1 MVKSTHHRR
10 VPKQPIPIGWKETI
24 DLPEWGI
31 HELVAKSD
39 TGAKS
44 SAIDV
49 RDIEELGE
57 GRVRF
62 VIYADRKNKQLK
74 REVEADVVMETKVR
88 SSNGQLQRRIKVETL
103 LQIGPVKKRVV
114 FSLVNRHRM
123 ICRALLGRDALAGS
137 FVVDSEKKYLHGP
150 RRKPRIIEH

>member
-1 MVKSTHHRR
+1 MVKANHRHPPR
-10 VPKQPIPIGWKETI
+10 QPLPIGWKETI

-31 HELVAKSD
+31 QDLVAKSD

-49 RDIEELGE
+49 RDIQRLED

-62 VIYADRKNKQLK
+62 VIYADRKNKTLK
-74 REVEADVVMETKVR
+74 REVEAEVVKEQRVR
-88 SSNGQLQRRIKVETL
+88 SSNGDIQTRLKVATL
-103 LQIGPVKKRVV
+103 LQIGPVKKRVT

-137 FVVDSEKKYLHGP
+137 FLVDSEKKYLHGP
-150 RRKPRIIEH
+150 RRKPRILHE

>member
-1 MVKSTHHRR
+1 MVKSTHRR
-10 VPKQPIPIGWKETI
+10 VPPQPIPIGWKETI

-31 HELVAKSD
+31 RDLVAKSD

-49 RDIEELGE
+49 RDIERLDD

-62 VIYADRKNKQLK
+62 VIYADRKNKKLK
-74 REVEADVVMETKVR
+74 REVEAAVVREQRVR
-88 SSNGQLQRRIKVETL
+88 SSNGHIQHRLKVETM
-103 LQIGPVKKRVV
+103 LQIGRVKKRVV

-123 ICRALLGRDALAGS
+123 ICRALLGRDALAGT

-150 RRKPRIIEH
+150 RRKPRILEQD